1 MATYIVYALL
11 LTMIQI
17 WVVPAA
23 FNMKNFSWYTTNRD
37 EPMPETSVMA
47 GRAIRAAAN
56 LQESLPAFLALALL
70 SMHLSVDLTGLA
82 FWWLIL
88 RVAHLITYVAG
99 IALLRTLSWI
109 GSLITLIMMA
119 ICLLYTSPSPR
130 D

>member
-11 LTMIQI
+11 LTIIQI
-17 WVVPAA
+17 WIVPAA

-37 EPMPETSVMA
+37 EPMPETSVIV
-47 GRAIRAAAN
+47 GRAIRAASN

-88 RVAHLITYVAG
+88 RVAHLITYIAG
-99 IALLRTLSWI
+99 IALLRTLSWL
-109 GSLITLIMMA
+109 GSLVTLIMMA
-119 ICLLYTSPSPR
+119 LALV
-130 D
+130 

>member
-11 LTMIQI
+11 LAIIQI

-23 FNMKNFSWYTTNRD
+23 FNLKNFSWYTTNRD

-99 IALLRTLSWI
+99 IALLRPLSWI

-119 ICLLYTSPSPR
+119 IALV
-130 D
+130 

>member
-1 MATYIVYALL
+1 MATYIVYSLL
-11 LTMIQI
+11 LAIIQI

-23 FNMKNFSWYTTNRD
+23 FNLKNFSWYTTNRD

-47 GRAIRAAAN
+47 GRAMRAATN

-70 SMHLSVDLTGLA
+70 SMHLSVDLIGLA

-88 RVAHLITYVAG
+88 RIAHLITYIAG
-99 IALLRTLSWI
+99 IALLRTISWL

-119 ICLLYTSPSPR
+119 LALI
-130 D
+130 

>member
-11 LTMIQI
+11 LAIIQI

-23 FNMKNFSWYTTNRD
+23 FNLKNFSWYTTNRD

-47 GRAIRAAAN
+47 GRAMRAATN

-88 RVAHLITYVAG
+88 RVAHLITYIAG
-99 IALLRTLSWI
+99 IALLRTLSWL
-109 GSLITLIMMA
+109 GSLDTLIMMA
-119 ICLLYTSPSPR
+119 LALI
-130 D
+130 

>member
-11 LTMIQI
+11 LAIIQI

-23 FNMKNFSWYTTNRD
+23 FNLKNFSWYTTNRD

-47 GRAIRAAAN
+47 GRAIRAATN

-70 SMHLSVDLTGLA
+70 SMHLSVNLTGLA

-88 RVAHLITYVAG
+88 RVAHLITYIAG
-99 IALLRTLSWI
+99 IALLRTLSWL
-109 GSLITLIMMA
+109 GALVTLVMMA
-119 ICLLYTSPSPR
+119 LALV
-130 D
+130 

>member
-11 LTMIQI
+11 LTIIQI

-23 FNMKNFSWYTTNRD
+23 FNIKNFSWYTTNRD
-37 EPMPETSVMA
+37 EPMPEASIMA
-47 GRAIRAAAN
+47 GRANRAATN

-88 RVAHLITYVAG
+88 RVAHLITYIAG
-99 IALLRTLSWI
+99 IALLRTLSWL
-109 GSLITLIMMA
+109 GSLVTLVMMA
-119 ICLLYTSPSPR
+119 LALV
-130 D
+130 

>member
-11 LTMIQI
+11 LTIIQI

-23 FNMKNFSWYTTNRD
+23 FNMKNFLWYTTNRD
-37 EPMPETSVMA
+37 EPMPETSIMA

-70 SMHLSVDLTGLA
+70 SMHLSVDLTDLA

-119 ICLLYTSPSPR
+119 LALV
-130 D
+130 

>member
-11 LTMIQI
+11 LTIIQI
-17 WVVPAA
+17 WIVPAA

-47 GRAIRAAAN
+47 GRAIRAVTN

-70 SMHLSVDLTGLA
+70 SMHLSIDLTGLA

-88 RVAHLITYVAG
+88 RVAHLVTYIAG
-99 IALLRTLSWI
+99 IALLRTLSWL
-109 GSLITLIMMA
+109 GSLVTLIMMA
-119 ICLLYTSPSPR
+119 LALV
-130 D
+130 

>member
-1 MATYIVYALL
+1 MATYIVYALM
-11 LTMIQI
+11 LTIIQI
-17 WVVPAA
+17 WIVPAA

-47 GRAIRAAAN
+47 GRAIRAATN

-88 RVAHLITYVAG
+88 RVAHLITYIAG
-99 IALLRTLSWI
+99 IALLRTLSWV

-119 ICLLYTSPSPR
+119 LALV
-130 D
+130 

>member
-1 MATYIVYALL
+1 MATYIVYALV
-11 LTMIQI
+11 LTIIQI

-23 FNMKNFSWYTTNRD
+23 FNLKNFSWYTTNRD

-47 GRAIRAAAN
+47 GRAIRAATN

-88 RVAHLITYVAG
+88 RVAHLVTYIAG
-99 IALLRTLSWI
+99 IALLRTLSWL
-109 GSLITLIMMA
+109 GSLVTLIMMA
-119 ICLLYTSPSPR
+119 LALV
-130 D
+130 

>member
-1 MATYIVYALL
+1 MATYIIYALL
-11 LTMIQI
+11 LTIIQI

-23 FNMKNFSWYTTNRD
+23 FNIKNFSWYTTNRD

-47 GRAIRAAAN
+47 GRAIRAATN

-88 RVAHLITYVAG
+88 RVAHLVTYIAG
-99 IALLRTLSWI
+99 IALLRTLSWL
-109 GSLITLIMMA
+109 GSLVTLIMMA
-119 ICLLYTSPSPR
+119 LALV
-130 D
+130 

>member
-1 MATYIVYALL
+1 MATYIIYALL
-11 LTMIQI
+11 LTIIQI

-23 FNMKNFSWYTTNRD
+23 FNIKNFSWYTTNRD

-47 GRAIRAAAN
+47 GRAIRAATN

-88 RVAHLITYVAG
+88 RVAHLITYIAG
-99 IALLRTLSWI
+99 ISVLRTLSWL
-109 GSLITLIMMA
+109 GSLVTLIMMA
-119 ICLLYTSPSPR
+119 LALI
-130 D
+130 

>member
-11 LTMIQI
+11 LAIIQI

-23 FNMKNFSWYTTNRD
+23 FNLKNFSWYTTNRD

-47 GRAIRAAAN
+47 GRAMRAATN

-82 FWWLIL
+82 FWWLIF
-88 RVAHLITYVAG
+88 RVAHLITYIAG
-99 IALLRTLSWI
+99 IALLRTLSWL
-109 GSLITLIMMA
+109 GSLVTLIMMA
-119 ICLLYTSPSPR
+119 LALI
-130 D
+130 

>member
-11 LTMIQI
+11 LTIIQI

-23 FNMKNFSWYTTNRD
+23 FNIKNFSWYTTNRD
-37 EPMPETSVMA
+37 EPMPETSIMA
-47 GRAIRAAAN
+47 GRANRAATN

-88 RVAHLITYVAG
+88 RVAHLITYIAG
-99 IALLRTLSWI
+99 IALLRTLSWL
-109 GSLITLIMMA
+109 GSLVTWVMMA
-119 ICLLYTSPSPR
+119 LALL
-130 D
+130 

>member
-1 MATYIVYALL
+1 MATYIIYALL
-11 LTMIQI
+11 LTIIQI

-23 FNMKNFSWYTTNRD
+23 FNIKNFSWYTTNRD

-47 GRAIRAAAN
+47 GRAIRAATN

-88 RVAHLITYVAG
+88 RVTHLVTYIAG
-99 IALLRTLSWI
+99 IALLRTLSWL
-109 GSLITLIMMA
+109 GSLVTLIMMA
-119 ICLLYTSPSPR
+119 LALV
-130 D
+130 

>member
-11 LTMIQI
+11 LTIIQI
-17 WVVPAA
+17 WIVPAA
-23 FNMKNFSWYTTNRD
+23 LNMKNFSWYTTNRD

-47 GRAIRAAAN
+47 GRAIRAATN

-82 FWWLIL
+82 LWWLIL

-99 IALLRTLSWI
+99 IALLRTLSWV

-119 ICLLYTSPSPR
+119 LALV
-130 D
+130 

>member
-11 LTMIQI
+11 LAIIQI

-23 FNMKNFSWYTTNRD
+23 FNLKNFSWYTTNRD

-47 GRAIRAAAN
+47 GRAMRAATN

-82 FWWLIL
+82 FWWLVL
-88 RVAHLITYVAG
+88 RIAHLITYIAG
-99 IALLRTLSWI
+99 IALLRTLSWL
-109 GSLITLIMMA
+109 GSLVTLVMMA
-119 ICLLYTSPSPR
+119 LALV
-130 D
+130 

>member
-11 LTMIQI
+11 LTIIQI

-47 GRAIRAAAN
+47 GRAIRAAVN

-119 ICLLYTSPSPR
+119 IALV
-130 D
+130 

>member
-1 MATYIVYALL
+1 MATYIIYALL
-11 LTMIQI
+11 LTIIQI

-23 FNMKNFSWYTTNRD
+23 FNIKNFSWYTTNRD

-70 SMHLSVDLTGLA
+70 SMYLSVDLTGLA

-88 RVAHLITYVAG
+88 RVAHLITYIAG
-99 IALLRTLSWI
+99 IALLRTLSWL
-109 GSLITLIMMA
+109 GSLVTLIMMA
-119 ICLLYTSPSPR
+119 LALV
-130 D
+130 

>member
-119 ICLLYTSPSPR
+119 LALV
-130 D
+130 

>member
-11 LTMIQI
+11 LAIIQI

-23 FNMKNFSWYTTNRD
+23 FNVKNFSWYTTNRD
-37 EPMPETSVMA
+37 EPMPELSVMA
-47 GRAIRAAAN
+47 GRAIRAATN

-88 RVAHLITYVAG
+88 RVTHLITYIAG
-99 IALLRTLSWI
+99 IALLRTLSWL
-109 GSLITLIMMA
+109 GSLVTLVMMA
-119 ICLLYTSPSPR
+119 LALV
-130 D
+130 

>member
-11 LTMIQI
+11 LTIIQI
-17 WVVPAA
+17 WIVPAA

-47 GRAIRAAAN
+47 GRAIRAATN

-88 RVAHLITYVAG
+88 RVAHLITYIAG
-99 IALLRTLSWI
+99 IALLRTLSWV

-119 ICLLYTSPSPR
+119 LALI
-130 D
+130 

>member
-11 LTMIQI
+11 LTIIQI
-17 WVVPAA
+17 WIVPAA
-23 FNMKNFSWYTTNRD
+23 LNMKNFSWYTTNRD

-47 GRAIRAAAN
+47 GRAIRAATN

-88 RVAHLITYVAG
+88 RVAHLITYIAG
-99 IALLRTLSWI
+99 IALLRTLSWV

-119 ICLLYTSPSPR
+119 IALV
-130 D
+130 

>member
-11 LTMIQI
+11 LAIIQI

-23 FNMKNFSWYTTNRD
+23 FNLKNFSWYTTNRD

-47 GRAIRAAAN
+47 GRAMRAATN

-88 RVAHLITYVAG
+88 RVAHLITYIAG
-99 IALLRTLSWI
+99 IALLRTLSWL
-109 GSLITLIMMA
+109 GSLVTLIMKA
-119 ICLLYTSPSPR
+119 LALI
-130 D
+130 

>member
-11 LTMIQI
+11 LTIIQI
-17 WVVPAA
+17 WIVPAA

-37 EPMPETSVMA
+37 EPMPETSVIV
-47 GRAIRAAAN
+47 GRAIRAASN

-88 RVAHLITYVAG
+88 RVAHLITYIAG
-99 IALLRTLSWI
+99 IALLRTLSWV

-119 ICLLYTSPSPR
+119 LALV
-130 D
+130 